1 MWNILQLAV
10 TCICVHPQDSPP
22 ICVVTPAV
30 KHSPSVCLIIGKCCL
45 VTQPTPAPD
54 PTPSYR
60 TRARERDWR
69 KDYLIYSLTWT
80 SCKPCQHPFPLL
92 SSLLSL
98 SMSWAIVDWK
108 SPCENWNL
116 YSVIPTV
123 CGRHFFLFFI
133 IHNILL
139 LFMFKKLYLH
149 VEIKRRFKELFS
161 IKVKEERGFFI
172 SIWTGNFGYTCNG
185 GFWLTFVF

>member
-45 VTQPTPAPD
+45 VTQPTSAPD

-69 KDYLIYSLTWT
+69 KDYLIYSHTWT

-98 SMSWAIVDWK
+98 S
-108 SPCENWNL
+108 L
-116 YSVIPTV
+116 YVMGY
-123 CGRHFFLFFI
+123 CGLKVPVWELEPVLCHTNSMWTTFFFYF
-133 IHNILL
+133 LL
-139 LFMFKKLYLH
+139 YTIYCYYLCL
-149 VEIKRRFKELFS
+149 R
-161 IKVKEERGFFI
+161 
-172 SIWTGNFGYTCNG
+172 NYTCM
-185 GFWLTFVF
+185 LK